1 VKALDLLDDASAE
14 LLGFDWLVNAVAPV
28 SPYGARLFS
37 ELVPFRPGSEAAAE
51 SRARRLAEIAD
62 VLHPDR
68 VAAARSLLQQ
78 LPDIVGV
85 IARASMGEMLDDPAF
100 FELRQFCEML
110 ERVDASLA
118 AGALVQPIANEATR
132 AVSEALAPGRS
143 EAQGF
148 YLADAFDAELAAAR
162 AAYAQAQAE
171 LNAARGRENESV
183 ARELAR
189 DEIAGSEFIV
199 MRSDLRGALP
209 AGVRVVRE
217 AATYLF
223 CALEYGE
230 SSRSALERSEAAF
243 SLVAALEER
252 ARLSLSAIVRE
263 HATGLG
269 AAAGA
274 LGELDVTIGAVHF
287 SRGHRCTAPAVTGE
301 PALTFEQARFLPL
314 EAELTVAGRR
324 YVPIDLD
331 LRGAA
336 VLTGPN
342 MGGKSLALQ
351 TSGFLALCT
360 AFGLPVPAVRARV
373 GLFDQ
378 IAWLG
383 TGLQERTGGL
393 LSSFAR
399 ELMGLQEILARSAPR
414 LLIFV
419 DEFARTTTPHE
430 GKALVVALTERLR
443 QSNACALVAT
453 HLQGVAAAA
462 GVAHFAVRGL
472 KGIRTPPAARNLH
485 EALEAL
491 AASMDYTI
499 ANVSVDD
506 VPDADAIA
514 LAELLG
520 LDSEF
525 VKAAYRALSQ

>member
-1 VKALDLLDDASAE
+1 VKAFDLLDDASAE

-51 SRARRLAEIAD
+51 SRARRIAEIAD
-62 VLHPDR
+62 GLHPDW
-68 VAAARSLLQQ
+68 VAATRSLLQQ

-100 FELRQFCEML
+100 LELRQFCEML

-118 AGALVQPIANEATR
+118 ASPLVQPIANDATR
-132 AVSEALAPGRS
+132 AVSEALVPGRS
-143 EAQGF
+143 EAEGF

-171 LNAARGRENESV
+171 LNAARGRENESA
-183 ARELAR
+183 ARELGR
-189 DEIAGSEFIV
+189 DEIAGNEFIV
-199 MRSDLRGALP
+199 MRSELRGALP

-230 SSRSALERSEAAF
+230 SSQAALERREAAF
-243 SLVAALEER
+243 SRVAALEEG
-252 ARLSLSAIVRE
+252 ARLSLSSIVRE
-263 HATGLG
+263 HAPGLG

-274 LGELDVTIGAVHF
+274 LGELDVTVGAVHF
-287 SRGHRCTAPAVTGE
+287 AQAHRCAAPVVTRE
-301 PALTFEQARFLPL
+301 PALTFERARFLPL

-351 TSGFLALCT
+351 TCGFLALCT
-360 AFGLPVPAVRARV
+360 AFGLPSPAARARV

-378 IAWLG
+378 IARDG
-383 TGLQERTGGL
+383 TPR
-393 LSSFAR
+393 AR
-399 ELMGLQEILARSAPR
+399 RRSALLVRPR
-414 LLIFV
+414 AHGAPRGAGAIRS
-419 DEFARTTTPHE
+419 A
-430 GKALVVALTERLR
+430 ALDLR
-443 QSNACALVAT
+443 RRVR
-453 HLQGVAAAA
+453 
-462 GVAHFAVRGL
+462 AHDHA
-472 KGIRTPPAARNLH
+472 P
-485 EALEAL
+485 
-491 AASMDYTI
+491 
-499 ANVSVDD
+499 
-506 VPDADAIA
+506 
-514 LAELLG
+514 
-520 LDSEF
+520 
-525 VKAAYRALSQ
+525 

>member
-1 VKALDLLDDASAE
+1 MKALDLLDDASAQ

-37 ELVPFRPGSEAAAE
+37 ELVPFRPGNEAAAE
-51 SRARRLAEIAD
+51 SRARRIAEIAD
-62 VLHPDR
+62 GLHPDQI
-68 VAAARSLLQQ
+68 AAARSLLQQ

-85 IARASMGEMLDDPAF
+85 VARASMGEMLDDPAF
-100 FELRQFCEML
+100 LELLQFCEML
-110 ERVDASLA
+110 ERIDASLA
-118 AGALVQPIANEATR
+118 TSTLVQPVANNATH
-132 AVSEALAPGRS
+132 AVSEALAPGGN
-143 EAQGF
+143 EAEGF
-148 YLADAFDAELAAAR
+148 YLADAFEAELTAVR

-183 ARELAR
+183 ARELGR
-189 DEIAGSEFIV
+189 DEIAGNEFIV
-199 MRSDLRGALP
+199 MRSELRGALP

-230 SSRSALERSEAAF
+230 SSRNALERRDGAF
-243 SLVAALEER
+243 ITVAALEER
-252 ARLSLSAIVRE
+252 ARLKLSSIVRE
-263 HATGLG
+263 HAAGLG

-274 LGELDVTIGAVHF
+274 LGELDVTIGAARF
-287 SRGHRCTAPAVTGE
+287 SQGHRCTAPVVTAE
-301 PALTFEQARFLPL
+301 PALNIERARFLPL
-314 EAELTVAGRR
+314 EVELTIAGRR
-324 YVPIDLD
+324 YAPIDIN

-351 TSGFLALCT
+351 TCGFLALCT
-360 AFGLPVPAVRARV
+360 AFGLPLPAVRARV

-383 TGLQERTGGL
+383 TGLQERSGGL

-399 ELMGLQEILARSAPR
+399 ELLGLQEILARSASR

-443 QSNACALVAT
+443 QRNACALVAT

-462 GVAHFAVRGL
+462 GVPHFAVRGL
-472 KGIRTPPAARNLH
+472 KGIRTPPVARNLH

-499 ANVSVDD
+499 ADVSDDD
-506 VPDADAIA
+506 VPGADAIA

>member
-1 VKALDLLDDASAE
+1 MKALDLLDDASAE
-14 LLGFDWLVNAVAPV
+14 RLGLDWLINAVAPV

-37 ELVPFRPGSEAAAE
+37 ELVPFRPGDEVAAE
-51 SRARRLAEIAD
+51 SRARMVAAIAD
-62 VLHPDR
+62 GLHADR
-68 VAAARSLLQQ
+68 VAAARSLFQQ

-85 IARASMGEMLDDPAF
+85 VARASMGEMLDDSAF
-100 FELRQFCEML
+100 LELRQFCEML
-110 ERVDASLA
+110 QRIDAPLA
-118 AGALVQPIANEATR
+118 ASALAQPIANEATR
-132 AVSEALAPGRS
+132 AVLEALKPGR
-143 EAQGF
+143 EGDGF
-148 YLADAFDAELAAAR
+148 YLADAFDAELAVAR
-162 AAYAQAQAE
+162 ATYTQAQAE
-171 LNAARGRENESV
+171 LNAARGRENENA
-183 ARELAR
+183 ARELGR
-189 DEIAGSEFIV
+189 DEIVGDEFMV

-217 AATYLF
+217 ASTYLL
-223 CALEYGE
+223 CALQYGK
-230 SSRSALERSEAAF
+230 SARSALERREAA
-243 SLVAALEER
+243 SRTVASLEEHVR
-252 ARLSLSAIVRE
+252 LRLSSIIRD
-263 HATGLG
+263 HAAGL
-269 AAAGA
+269 AASAGA
-274 LGELDVTIGAVHF
+274 LGELDITLAAARF
-287 SRGHRCTAPAVTGE
+287 AQEHRCTAPVVTGE
-301 PALTFEQARFLPL
+301 PVLGFEGARFLPL
-314 EAELTVAGRR
+314 EAELAVAGRR
-324 YVPIDLD
+324 YAPIDLD

-351 TSGFLALCT
+351 TCGFLALCT
-360 AFGLPVPAVRARV
+360 AFGLPSPATRARV

-393 LSSFAR
+393 LSSFAQ
-399 ELMGLQEILARSAPR
+399 ELLGLQEILMRSAPR

-443 QSNACALVAT
+443 QRNACALIAT

-462 GVAHFAVRGL
+462 GAVHFAVRGL
-472 KGIRTPPAARNLH
+472 NGIRMAPAARNLH

-499 ANVSVDD
+499 ADVSDD
-506 VPDADAIA
+506 GVPDADAIA

>member
-1 VKALDLLDDASAE
+1 
-14 LLGFDWLVNAVAPV
+14 
-28 SPYGARLFS
+28 
-37 ELVPFRPGSEAAAE
+37 
-51 SRARRLAEIAD
+51 
-62 VLHPDR
+62 
-68 VAAARSLLQQ
+68 
-78 LPDIVGV
+78 
-85 IARASMGEMLDDPAF
+85 M
-100 FELRQFCEML
+100 
-110 ERVDASLA
+110 
-118 AGALVQPIANEATR
+118 
-132 AVSEALAPGRS
+132 RS
-143 EAQGF
+143 E
-148 YLADAFDAELAAAR
+148 
-162 AAYAQAQAE
+162 
-171 LNAARGRENESV
+171 
-183 ARELAR
+183 
-189 DEIAGSEFIV
+189 
-199 MRSDLRGALP
+199 LRGALP

-230 SSRSALERSEAAF
+230 SSRSALEGREASF
-243 SLVAALEER
+243 SRVAALEER
-252 ARLSLSAIVRE
+252 VRLSLSTVVRE
-263 HATGLG
+263 HAAGLG

-274 LGELDVTIGAVHF
+274 LGDLDVTIGAVHF
-287 SRGHRCTAPAVTGE
+287 SQGHRCTAPVVSGE
-301 PALTFEQARFLPL
+301 PALTFERARFLPL

-351 TSGFLALCT
+351 TCGFLALCT
-360 AFGLPVPAVRARV
+360 AFGLPSPAARARV

-393 LSSFAR
+393 LSSF
-399 ELMGLQEILARSAPR
+399 MGLQEVLARSAPR

-499 ANVSVDD
+499 ANVSDD
-506 VPDADAIA
+506 EVPDADAIA

>member
-1 VKALDLLDDASAE
+1 MKTLDLLDDASAE

-37 ELVPFRPGSEAAAE
+37 DLVPFRPGNEAAAE
-51 SRARRLAEIAD
+51 SRARRVVEIAD
-62 VLHPDR
+62 GLHPDR
-68 VAAARSLLQQ
+68 VAGARSLLQQ
-78 LPDIVGV
+78 LPDIAGV
-85 IARASMGEMLDDPAF
+85 VARASMGEMLDDPAF
-100 FELRQFCEML
+100 LELGQFCEIL
-110 ERVDASLA
+110 ERIDALLGAS
-118 AGALVQPIANEATR
+118 ALVQAIANEATR
-132 AVSEALAPGRS
+132 EVSEALAAGRN
-143 EAQGF
+143 EAEGF
-148 YLADAFDAELAAAR
+148 YLVDSFDAELAGAR

-171 LNAARGRENESV
+171 LNAARGRESESA
-183 ARELAR
+183 ARELGR
-189 DEIAGSEFIV
+189 DEIDGNEFIL
-199 MRSDLRGALP
+199 MRSELRGALP

-230 SSRSALERSEAAF
+230 RSRNALERREAA
-243 SLVAALEER
+243 SRGVTALEER
-252 ARLSLSAIVRE
+252 ARLRLSSVVRE
-263 HATGLG
+263 HAAGLG

-274 LGELDVTIGAVHF
+274 LGELDVTIGAARF
-287 SRGHRCTAPAVTGE
+287 SQAHRCTAPVVPGE
-301 PALTFEQARFLPL
+301 PRLTFEQARFLPL
-314 EAELTVAGRR
+314 QAELTVAGRR
-324 YVPIDLD
+324 YTPIDLD
-331 LRGAA
+331 VRGAA

-351 TSGFLALCT
+351 TCGFLALCT
-360 AFGLPVPAVRARV
+360 AFGLPAPAVRAQI

-383 TGLQERTGGL
+383 TGLQERSGGL

-399 ELMGLQEILARSAPR
+399 ELLGLQEILARSAPR

-419 DEFARTTTPHE
+419 DEFARTTSPHE

-443 QSNACALVAT
+443 QRNACALVAT

-472 KGIRTPPAARNLH
+472 KGIRTPPAARNLP

-499 ANVSVDD
+499 ADVSDDNVL
-506 VPDADAIA
+506 DADAIA

>member
-1 VKALDLLDDASAE
+1 MKALDLLDDASAQ

-28 SPYGARLFS
+28 SPYGERPFS

-51 SRARRLAEIAD
+51 SRARRIAEVAD
-62 VLHPDR
+62 GLHPDR
-68 VAAARSLLQQ
+68 IAAARSLLQQ

-85 IARASMGEMLDDPAF
+85 VARASMGEMLDDPAF
-100 FELRQFCEML
+100 LELLQFCEML
-110 ERVDASLA
+110 ERIDASLA
-118 AGALVQPIANEATR
+118 TSTLVQPVANDATR
-132 AVSEALAPGRS
+132 AVSEALAPGGIGA
-143 EAQGF
+143 EGF
-148 YLADAFDAELAAAR
+148 YLADAFEAELTAVR
-162 AAYAQAQAE
+162 AAHAQAQAE

-183 ARELAR
+183 ARELGR
-189 DEIAGSEFIV
+189 DEIAGNEFIV
-199 MRSDLRGALP
+199 MRSELRGALP

-217 AATYLF
+217 AVTYLF

-230 SSRSALERSEAAF
+230 SSRNALERRDAAF
-243 SLVAALEER
+243 ITVAALEER
-252 ARLSLSAIVRE
+252 ARLKLSSIVCK
-263 HATGLG
+263 HAAGLG

-274 LGELDVTIGAVHF
+274 LGELDVTIGAVRF
-287 SRGHRCTAPAVTGE
+287 SQVHRCTASVVTEE
-301 PALTFEQARFLPL
+301 PALNFERARFLPL

-324 YVPIDLD
+324 YAPIDLN

-351 TSGFLALCT
+351 TCGFLALCT
-360 AFGLPVPAVRARV
+360 AFGLPLPAARARV

-383 TGLQERTGGL
+383 TGLQERSGGL

-399 ELMGLQEILARSAPR
+399 ELLGLQEILARSTPR

-443 QSNACALVAT
+443 QRNACALVAT

-462 GVAHFAVRGL
+462 GVPHFAVRGL
-472 KGIRTPPAARNLH
+472 KGIRTPPVARNLH

-499 ANVSVDD
+499 ADVSDDD
-506 VPDADAIA
+506 VPGADAIA

>member
-1 VKALDLLDDASAE
+1 VKALDLLDDSSAQ

-28 SPYGARLFS
+28 SPYGARLFA
-37 ELVPFRPGSEAAAE
+37 ELVPFRPGDEAAAQ
-51 SRARRLAEIAD
+51 SRARRVAEIAD
-62 VLHPDR
+62 GLHRDR
-68 VAAARSLLQQ
+68 LAAASSFLQQ
-78 LPDIVGV
+78 LPDIVGI
-85 IARASMGEMLDDPAF
+85 IAGASMGEMLDDPAF
-100 FELRQFCEML
+100 LELRQFCEMV

-118 AGALVQPIANEATR
+118 AIALVQPIANEATH
-132 AVSEALAPGRS
+132 AVAEALAPGRNGA
-143 EAQGF
+143 EGF
-148 YLADAFDAELAAAR
+148 YLADAFDAELAVAR

-171 LNAARGRENESV
+171 LDAACGRENQTV
-183 ARELAR
+183 ARELGR
-189 DEIAGSEFIV
+189 EEIAGTEFIV
-199 MRSDLRGALP
+199 MRSELRGALP

-217 AATYLF
+217 AANYLL
-223 CALEYGE
+223 CAMEYGE
-230 SSRSALERSEAAF
+230 GSRSALERRESA
-243 SLVAALEER
+243 LRRVAALEER
-252 ARLSLSAIVRE
+252 VRLRLSSTVRE
-263 HATGLG
+263 HAPGLG
-269 AAAGA
+269 AAVRA
-274 LGELDVTIGAVHF
+274 LSELDVIIGAARF
-287 SRGHRCTAPAVTGE
+287 SQGHRCTAPVVTGE
-301 PALTFEQARFLPL
+301 PSLSFERARFLPL
-314 EAELTVAGRR
+314 EAELAVAGRP
-324 YVPIDLD
+324 YAPIDLD
-331 LRGAA
+331 LCGAA

-351 TSGFLALCT
+351 TCGFLALCT
-360 AFGLPVPAVRARV
+360 AFGLPSPAARARI

-383 TGLQERTGGL
+383 TGLQDRAGGL

-399 ELMGLQEILARSAPR
+399 ELTELQEILARSAPR

-443 QSNACALVAT
+443 QRNACALVAT

-472 KGIRTPPAARNLH
+472 KGIGMPPVARNLH
-485 EALEAL
+485 EALDAL

-499 ANVSVDD
+499 AEVSHDD
-506 VPDADAIA
+506 APHADAIA

>member
-1 VKALDLLDDASAE
+1 VKALDLLDDASAQ
-14 LLGFDWLVNAVAPV
+14 LLGFDWLVNAVAPI

-37 ELVPFRPGSEAAAE
+37 ELVPFRPGNEAAAE
-51 SRARRLAEIAD
+51 SRARRIAEIGD
-62 VLHPDR
+62 GLHPDR
-68 VAAARSLLQQ
+68 IAAARSLLQQ

-85 IARASMGEMLDDPAF
+85 VARASMGEMLDDPAF
-100 FELRQFCEML
+100 LELRQFCEML
-110 ERVDASLA
+110 ERIDASLA
-118 AGALVQPIANEATR
+118 TSTLVQSVANDATH
-132 AVSEALAPGRS
+132 AVSEALAPGGN
-143 EAQGF
+143 EAEGF
-148 YLADAFDAELAAAR
+148 YLADAFEAELAAVR

-183 ARELAR
+183 ARELGR
-189 DEIAGSEFIV
+189 DEIAGNEFIV
-199 MRSDLRGALP
+199 MRSELRGALP

-230 SSRSALERSEAAF
+230 SSRNALERRDAAF
-243 SLVAALEER
+243 ITVAALEER
-252 ARLSLSAIVRE
+252 ARLKLSSIVRE
-263 HATGLG
+263 HAAALG
-269 AAAGA
+269 AAACA
-274 LGELDVTIGAVHF
+274 LGELDVTIGAARF
-287 SRGHRCTAPAVTGE
+287 SQGHRCTAPVVTAE
-301 PALTFEQARFLPL
+301 PALNFERARFLPL
-314 EAELTVAGRR
+314 EVELTVAGRR
-324 YVPIDLD
+324 YAPIDLD

-351 TSGFLALCT
+351 TCGFLALCT
-360 AFGLPVPAVRARV
+360 AFGLPLPAVRARV

-383 TGLQERTGGL
+383 TGPQERSGGL

-399 ELMGLQEILARSAPR
+399 ELLGLQAILARSAPR

-443 QSNACALVAT
+443 QRNACALVAT

-462 GVAHFAVRGL
+462 GVPHFAVRGL
-472 KGIRTPPAARNLH
+472 KGIRTPPVARNLH

-499 ANVSVDD
+499 ADVSDDD
-506 VPDADAIA
+506 VPGADAIA